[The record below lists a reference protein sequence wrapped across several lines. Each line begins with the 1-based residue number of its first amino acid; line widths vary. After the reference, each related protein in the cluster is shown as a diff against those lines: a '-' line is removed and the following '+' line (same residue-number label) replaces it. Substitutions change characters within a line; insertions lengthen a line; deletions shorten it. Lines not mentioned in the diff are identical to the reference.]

1 MCRCNV
7 GATGCKMAGI
17 STAKEHEVGMTR
29 QRRILCGASG
39 VLLAVSFGTAAA
51 MADPGV
57 QAGDVSDASEIDEER
72 RQTLD
77 ELINDPALSGRVLW
91 YDLLANVQ
99 YLNTPEKVEHIV
111 GRTAQAGFDT
121 IVLDVQNNSGF
132 VAYDSDIAP
141 HMSEAEYYEN
151 NSYDADY
158 DLLAEVL
165 AAAERHDIEVHANI
179 NTFSQ
184 GILQSQE
191 GPAFDN
197 PEWQTVYY
205 EGQRMAQAGSET
217 YPIAGFNIERGAG
230 QLVVYTPDRY
240 DVSPANRWGT
250 EVAVVDGVVT
260 DYRDR
265 NTHDSPP
272 MEVPEDGV
280 VLSGNAAARQWL
292 DANARVGAEI
302 AWDQTE
308 TRFVRAGDSDR
319 TGATFVNPLNE
330 DVRAYVHSV
339 VEELVTNYDLDGIV
353 FDRARYS
360 NQFADFSDAS
370 RAAFE
375 ERIGHEV
382 ENWPEDIFE
391 IQFTETDQT
400 IERGPLFPEWIE
412 FRAAVITDAVAD
424 MSEYVRSLDPMV
436 QVSIYAGARYELDG
450 QEGVNWG
457 SENYQPPYDWA
468 SPDYGSTGYAEHL
481 DFFMAGTYF
490 EDVTK
495 AEAIASGQPADWYS
509 VEGSAEMAMEAVD
522 LANITYA
529 SLYLNQYQGDP
540 DQFKRAMEMAIEK
553 THGIMIFDL
562 VYLEEFEWWDIAQEV
577 LDTGAT
583 SPHREGDLVNLIRG
597 DAPNDANIVLNEIRP
612 QGQSWIE
619 LRNEG
624 AGTVG
629 LEGWTLRGERGSF
642 TFSDTALEPGEI
654 LLLEQP
660 VLQVKLTGNDE
671 VRLVDSR
678 GAEIDAYS
686 WRGAPGPGSFSRC
699 DGDMESVRTA
709 TPDAENVCD

>member
-1 MCRCNV
+1 MKISKRIV
-7 GATGCKMAGI
+7 GCVTGA
-17 STAKEHEVGMTR
+17 
-29 QRRILCGASG
+29 
-39 VLLAVSFGTAAA
+39 LLAASFSAAGA
-51 MADPGV
+51 MAHPGV
-57 QAGDVSDASEIDEER
+57 QSGSADVGGVEEEKR
-72 RQTLD
+72 HALAD
-77 ELINDPALSGRVLW
+77 LINDAELSGRVLW
-91 YDLLANVQ
+91 YDLIANVH
-99 YLNTPEKVEHIV
+99 YLNTPEKVEEIV
-111 GRTAQAGFDT
+111 GKTAQAGFDT

-132 VAYDSDIAP
+132 VAYDSNVAP
-141 HMSEAEYYEN
+141 HMSEAEYYQGR
-151 NSYDADY
+151 SYEADY

-165 AAAERHDIEVHANI
+165 VAAERHDLQVHANI
-179 NTFSQ
+179 NAFGQ
-184 GILQSQE
+184 GILASQE
-191 GPAFDN
+191 GPAFEN

-205 EGQRMAQAGSET
+205 EGQRLARAGAET

-230 QLVVYTPDRY
+230 QLVVYTPDEHEA
-240 DVSPANRWGT
+240 SPANRWGT

-265 NTHDSPP
+265 NTHDSPA
-272 MEVPEDGV
+272 MEIPEDGV
-280 VLSGNAAARQWL
+280 VLSGNAEARHWL

-302 AWDQTE
+302 DLNESE

-319 TGATFVNPLNE
+319 TGSAFVNPLNAE
-330 DVRAYVHSV
+330 VRDYVHSV

-353 FDRARYS
+353 YDRARYS
-360 NQFADFSDAS
+360 NEYADFSEMS
-370 RAAFE
+370 REAFE

-382 ENWPEDIFE
+382 ENWPQDIFE
-391 IQFTETDQT
+391 IHFTETGEA
-400 IERGPLFPEWIE
+400 IERGPLFADWIE
-412 FRAAVITDAVAD
+412 FRAAVVTDAVTD

-436 QVSIYAGARYELDG
+436 QFSIYAGAWYELYW

-468 SPDYGSTGYAEHL
+468 SPNYGSTGYAEQL

-495 AEAIASGQPADWYS
+495 DEAIASGQPADWYS

-624 AGTVG
+624 AGTVD